1 MRGSWMPIGSSSTLR
16 FDTTSCP
23 CQLPPLTLMYVQTLV
38 LQHSTVPLTSSL
50 SSDEQQVSQDDV
62 LELLAKAVTCAILGK
77 ASNQRSRVLG
87 NLAQVQY
94 VQYVLCLCQH
104 VLWGH
109 TQHRW
114 LTGCVCVCSIH
125 ACIQD
130 NRISTLD
137 QSSKYASH
145 SSILFKMHEKQIIR
159 KSDGLTG
166 FEASLMPHQKA
177 VSALA

>member
-16 FDTTSCP
+16 FDTMSCL

-50 SSDEQQVSQDDV
+50 SSDDQQVSQDDV

-94 VQYVLCLCQH
+94 VQHVLCLCQH

-114 LTGCVCVCSIH
+114 LTGCVCMYVLYMHAYRITASRPSIRAASMRLTAASCSR
-125 ACIQD
+125 CMR
-130 NRISTLD
+130 NRSF
-137 QSSKYASH
+137 A
-145 SSILFKMHEKQIIR
+145 R
-159 KSDGLTG
+159 ATG
-166 FEASLMPHQKA
+166 WLGSRRL
-177 VSALA
+177 